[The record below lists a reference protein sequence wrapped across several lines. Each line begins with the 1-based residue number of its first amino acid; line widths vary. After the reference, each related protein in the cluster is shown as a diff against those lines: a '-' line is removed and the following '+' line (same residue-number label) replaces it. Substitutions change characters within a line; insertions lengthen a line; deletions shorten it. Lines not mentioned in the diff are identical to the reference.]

1 MENFR
6 NPCGQSVTVHGLF
19 WVASLCIY
27 VLMHALMCIRPRMAI
42 NFGFHKVKS
51 MLDCGRER

>member
-19 WVASLCIY
+19 WVANLCIY
-27 VLMHALMCIRPRMAI
+27 VLMYMLVCMRPEMALKPE
-42 NFGFHKVKS
+42 FTK
-51 MLDCGRER
+51 

>member
-27 VLMHALMCIRPRMAI
+27 VLMFALMCMRLKMAVK
-42 NFGFHKVKS
+42 FGFMK
-51 MLDCGRER
+51 

>member
-1 MENFR
+1 MGNFR

-27 VLMHALMCIRPRMAI
+27 VLNHILVCMRPEMAMK
-42 NFGFHKVKS
+42 FEFTK
-51 MLDCGRER
+51 

>member
-6 NPCGQSVTVHGLF
+6 NPCGQSVTIHGLF

-27 VLMHALMCIRPRMAI
+27 VLMHALMCIRPGMAVK
-42 NFGFHKVKS
+42 FGFTK
-51 MLDCGRER
+51 